1 MEIMDRQPGTFGSG
15 INAVAASEGRS
26 QWLFT
31 AGLDLSGVFPC
42 ELGSINVLFLKSPQG
57 LWDVEK
63 IRRMIKLKVKL

>member
-1 MEIMDRQPGTFGSG
+1 MENGDLDRQPGTFGSG
-15 INAVAASEGRS
+15 INAGRS

-63 IRRMIKLKVKL
+63 IGRLSN